1 MSCVKFTTS
10 PNSSASLFETKK
22 QKPATSF
29 SVTTNTQT
37 QKKER
42 NEDHMIIDNLNTV
55 IQALNNVEVK
65 GAQNMA
71 NIVGSINILTG
82 IIEELSKEANKEEE

>member
-1 MSCVKFTTS
+1 
-10 PNSSASLFETKK
+10 
-22 QKPATSF
+22 
-29 SVTTNTQT
+29 
-37 QKKER
+37 
-42 NEDHMIIDNLNTV
+42 MIIDNLNTV